1 MFINTYSGGK
11 FDPEDLENSDFRLD
25 DIAHSLSLQCRFAG
39 HIPRFYSVA
48 EHSVLVSK
56 NTEYPL
62 EGLLHDASEAYLMD
76 IPTPIKKSKIMNGY
90 IELEDKVMKIIFEN
104 FGLEYPFKDDVHN
117 SDRRT
122 LRKEAEY
129 FGLLNP
135 SWDVY
140 LLKNI
145 NDPILCMLSEQAE
158 KYFLRRFRELV

>member
-1 MFINTYSGGK
+1 
-11 FDPEDLENSDFRLD
+11 
-25 DIAHSLSLQCRFAG
+25 
-39 HIPRFYSVA
+39 
-48 EHSVLVSK
+48 
-56 NTEYPL
+56 
-62 EGLLHDASEAYLMD
+62 MD